1 MRSFKSIQTFTNPL
15 LLLMLSTALLLVGI
29 IFVPSVTAQEG
40 DNGQL
45 TVVVAALN
53 VRSGPGITHPAFTFL
68 RQGDRVSVIGYD
80 ADADWW
86 QVRLFDGRLGWVSGG
101 PEYVSINSRL
111 KPADTPPNEGANHS
125 SSSETIVFQTDSGGP
140 IYAIS
145 PTGADLRYLT
155 TGLDPALSPDGQWV
169 AFTRWETSQDG
180 ALGSL
185 WVINVNGAGERVLM
199 NNVFNPRTPAWSPDG
214 AKIVISMQHGGR
226 PQAEITCGT
235 DRPPRN
241 AIIISTHNDDGAI
254 KFCYIQPP
262 DPYWGLRLVDVATG
276 QFEDLPRDVYSFS
289 PAWDPANS
297 WRLVFDGNEGL
308 VNLDLN
314 QKTRWALTDDLNDR
328 SPAFSPDG
336 SKIAVSYWQH
346 DHWEIHVMNSDS
358 SGRVRL
364 TQTPWTAMAEQI
376 LSGQPTR
383 SWNNAAPAWSPDGS
397 QLAFLTDRAGRW
409 EIWVMNADGSNQQP
423 LIAPD
428 RLVGITLQY
437 NGVNEQMLSWR

>member
-1 MRSFKSIQTFTNPL
+1 
-15 LLLMLSTALLLVGI
+15 
-29 IFVPSVTAQEG
+29 
-40 DNGQL
+40 
-45 TVVVAALN
+45 
-53 VRSGPGITHPAFTFL
+53 
-68 RQGDRVSVIGYD
+68 
-80 ADADWW
+80 
-86 QVRLFDGRLGWVSGG
+86 
-101 PEYVSINSRL
+101 
-111 KPADTPPNEGANHS
+111 
-125 SSSETIVFQTDSGGP
+125 
-140 IYAIS
+140 
-145 PTGADLRYLT
+145 
-155 TGLDPALSPDGQWV
+155 
-169 AFTRWETSQDG
+169 
-180 ALGSL
+180 
-185 WVINVNGAGERVLM
+185 
-199 NNVFNPRTPAWSPDG
+199 
-214 AKIVISMQHGGR
+214 
-226 PQAEITCGT
+226 
-235 DRPPRN
+235 
-241 AIIISTHNDDGAI
+241 
-254 KFCYIQPP
+254 
-262 DPYWGLRLVDVATG
+262 LVDVATG